1 MSQSRVVFQNQWY
14 VSLLLCSDEY
24 RLLVVVVV
32 VLEEIKQTNKV
43 IVRFLLGKFIILMPP
58 WDIMLNLV
66 QRKLTKN
73 APSFKYRSSKLYWV
87 EIEYCEYRL
96 KNFDTL
102 SWACSGRW
110 SYEIVERDVQMVGSD
125 LNILRGQNE
134 EKKKIEGRQV
144 FPIRFLFSLSIFLPA
159 FYYLNAWNRLLVD
172 RSNIKKMQPLLNW
185 QRYKG
190 LFYFIVVFVN
200 L

>member
-66 QRKLTKN
+66 QRKLTKH
-73 APSFKYRSSKLYWV
+73 ASSFKYRSSKLY
-87 EIEYCEYRL
+87 
-96 KNFDTL
+96 
-102 SWACSGRW
+102 
-110 SYEIVERDVQMVGSD
+110 
-125 LNILRGQNE
+125 
-134 EKKKIEGRQV
+134 
-144 FPIRFLFSLSIFLPA
+144 
-159 FYYLNAWNRLLVD
+159 
-172 RSNIKKMQPLLNW
+172 
-185 QRYKG
+185 
-190 LFYFIVVFVN
+190 
-200 L
+200 

>member
-73 APSFKYRSSKLYWV
+73 APSFKYRSSKLY
-87 EIEYCEYRL
+87 
-96 KNFDTL
+96 
-102 SWACSGRW
+102 
-110 SYEIVERDVQMVGSD
+110 
-125 LNILRGQNE
+125 
-134 EKKKIEGRQV
+134 
-144 FPIRFLFSLSIFLPA
+144 
-159 FYYLNAWNRLLVD
+159 
-172 RSNIKKMQPLLNW
+172 
-185 QRYKG
+185 
-190 LFYFIVVFVN
+190 
-200 L
+200 

>member
-66 QRKLTKN
+66 RRKLTKN
-73 APSFKYRSSKLYWV
+73 APSFKYRSS
-87 EIEYCEYRL
+87 
-96 KNFDTL
+96 
-102 SWACSGRW
+102 
-110 SYEIVERDVQMVGSD
+110 
-125 LNILRGQNE
+125 
-134 EKKKIEGRQV
+134 
-144 FPIRFLFSLSIFLPA
+144 
-159 FYYLNAWNRLLVD
+159 
-172 RSNIKKMQPLLNW
+172 
-185 QRYKG
+185 
-190 LFYFIVVFVN
+190 
-200 L
+200 

>member
-24 RLLVVVVV
+24 RLLVVVV

-66 QRKLTKN
+66 QRKLTKH
-73 APSFKYRSSKLYWV
+73 ASSFKYRSSKLYWV

-96 KNFDTL
+96 KNFETL

-125 LNILRGQNE
+125 LIIDRTRAKRG
-134 EKKKIEGRQV
+134 EKKESRGDKSSQFV
-144 FPIRFLFSLSIFLPA
+144 FFFPCRFFCP
-159 FYYLNAWNRLLVD
+159 
-172 RSNIKKMQPLLNW
+172 RSTI
-185 QRYKG
+185 
-190 LFYFIVVFVN
+190 
-200 L
+200 